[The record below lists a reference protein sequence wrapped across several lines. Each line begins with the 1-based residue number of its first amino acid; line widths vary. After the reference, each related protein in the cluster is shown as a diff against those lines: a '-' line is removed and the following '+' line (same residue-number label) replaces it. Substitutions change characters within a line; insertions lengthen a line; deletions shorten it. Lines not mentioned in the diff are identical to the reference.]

1 MTLKGA
7 LLLLATVSFTVTGQI
22 LIKKGVD
29 VAGNLT
35 FKAAFTSTYLIIGVL
50 CYISGFLIWLNVLK
64 ILPLS
69 IAYPSSS
76 ISYVLV
82 IFASAI
88 VLGEA
93 LNLFKLIGMACI
105 LVGVIFISRA

>member
-1 MTLKGA
+1 MSLKGA

-22 LIKKGVD
+22 LMKKGVTA
-29 VAGNLT
+29 AGNLT
-35 FKAAFTSTYLIIGVL
+35 AKTALASPFMIIGIL
-50 CYISGFLIWLNVLK
+50 CYISGFLVWINVLS

-88 VLGEA
+88 VLGEP
-93 LNLFKLIGMACI
+93 LNIFKAIGIAFI
-105 LVGVIFISRA
+105 LAGVFFISRS